1 MDLPRLGVHHARVR
15 RVDSPAD
22 EPSGLRIADR
32 LAAARDARFVG
43 RGAEIEAFRA
53 AAAAVEPPFAVLHVH
68 GPGGIGKTALLRQ
81 YGAVAARLGRPVVW
95 LDARDLVARP
105 DVFVPA
111 LGQALD
117 VASGSLAAVLDQ
129 WPPRAVLFIDSYE
142 VVAALDPWL
151 RQRFLPG
158 LPAGTLVIIA
168 GRHAPHAAWG
178 TDVQWAALQR
188 ALPLRDLQPDES
200 RAYLALRGVTARCQP
215 DIVRAVGGHPLA
227 LSLIAD
233 AFERQSVHDLGCAA
247 SDSDHGPGGLGS
259 ATGDRF
265 ELGSRPEIVQTLLE
279 RLLEHAPGPEY
290 RLALYACATL
300 PALTEPDLA
309 AALGG
314 ADPGPL
320 FQWLAG
326 LSFIEHGARGL
337 RPHDLARE
345 VLCADAR
352 WRNADLLRTLNGRLL
367 EHLYGRL
374 RQAAGIAQQRIWFDI
389 IYVQRFNAGLRPFYA
404 WSAVSSAHAAPV
416 RPGDAEAI
424 VEIVARHEGAAVARI
439 ARHWLERQPGG
450 FLVFVDSS
458 GTLTG
463 FMATVRI
470 EDASDDDR
478 KVDPA
483 VDRTLEFVRRH
494 GPARPGEEI
503 AYSRFFLSRDGGQAD
518 PATMNIV
525 APNASLYWTSRPR
538 LAWSFVAAIDPEYF
552 EPMFATLHFPRLRQA
567 EFDVDGH
574 HYGVFGHDWR
584 AQTPEQWFRL
594 KVDRASQA
602 ETMAVEASQPL
613 LVLSDAEFG
622 EAVQQA
628 LRDLAND
635 ERLATNRLL
644 RTRLLLGP
652 TGTLGDIE
660 MLRTLVRQ
668 AIESLD
674 GAPRDRK
681 LYQAIVHT
689 YLDPAGS
696 QEKVAEVLGLPFNT
710 YRYRL
715 AQGQS
720 RIAQWLWR
728 RELRAS

>member
-1 MDLPRLGVHHARVR
+1 MNLPRLEVHRAQVR
-15 RVDSPAD
+15 RVDSPAG
-22 EPSGLRIADR
+22 ERGGRRISDR

-43 RGAEIEAFRA
+43 RGTEIEAFRA

-81 YGAVAARLGRPVVW
+81 YAAVAARLGRPVVW
-95 LDARDLVARP
+95 LDARELAARP
-105 DVFVPA
+105 DVFVAA

-117 VASGSLAAVLDQ
+117 VAAGSLAAVLDQ
-129 WPPRAVLFIDSYE
+129 WPPRGLLFIDGYE
-142 VVAALDPWL
+142 VITALDPWL
-151 RQRFLPG
+151 REQFLPG
-158 LPAGTLVIIA
+158 LPAGAIVIIA
-168 GRHAPHAAWG
+168 GRHAPQAAWG

-188 ALPLRDLQPDES
+188 ALPLRDLRPEES
-200 RAYLALRGVTARCQP
+200 DAYLALRGVALQCRP
-215 DIVRAVGGHPLA
+215 GILRAAGGHPLA

-233 AFERQSVHDLGCAA
+233 AFEPDAVPGGTGRDAVAHGAVGGDA
-247 SDSDHGPGGLGS
+247 SDDG
-259 ATGDRF
+259 F

-279 RLLEHAPGPEY
+279 RLLEHVPGPEY
-290 RLALYACATL
+290 RVALYACATL
-300 PALTEPDLA
+300 PALTESDLA

-337 RPHDLARE
+337 LPHDLARE

-374 RQAAGIAQQRIWFDI
+374 RRAASVAQQRIWFDI

-404 WSAVSSAHAAPV
+404 WSAVSSAHAAPL

-424 VEIVARHEGAAVARI
+424 VEIVARYEGTAAARI
-439 ARHWLERQPGG
+439 AGHWLRRQPRG
-450 FLVFVDSS
+450 FLVFVDPS

-463 FMATVRI
+463 FMGTVRI
-470 EDASDDDR
+470 EEASDEDR
-478 KVDPA
+478 EVDPA
-483 VDRTLEFVRRH
+483 VDLALEFVRRH
-494 GPARPGEEI
+494 GPARSGEEI
-503 AYSRFFLSRDGGQAD
+503 SYTRFLQSRDGGQTD
-518 PATMNIV
+518 PATMNII
-525 APNASLYWTSRPR
+525 APNASLYWTSQPR
-538 LAWSFVAAIDPEYF
+538 LAWSFVTVIDPEHF

-567 EFDVDGH
+567 EFDVAGRR
-574 HYGVFGHDWR
+574 YGVFGHDWR

-602 ETMAVEASQPL
+602 EPVAADALQPL
-613 LVLSDAEFG
+613 LVLSEAEFG

-628 LRDLAND
+628 LRDLASD
-635 ERLATNRLL
+635 ERLAANRLL
-644 RTRLLLGP
+644 RTRLLLGAAGAP
-652 TGTLGDIE
+652 GGVE
-660 MLRTLVRQ
+660 RLRTLVRQ
-668 AIESLD
+668 AVEALD
-674 GAPRDRK
+674 GAPKDRK
-681 LYQAIVHT
+681 LYRAIVHT
-689 YLDPAGS
+689 YLDPAGT
-696 QEKVAEVLGLPFNT
+696 QEKAAEALGLPFNT

-720 RIAQWLWR
+720 RVAQWLWR
-728 RELRAS
+728 RELGAS